1 MLTTPNR
8 TNDLAYVTIDEL
20 IDQLDGAWGLTPYT
34 VASSAR
40 VYAELERRGYDLSK
54 YARGIGKFLPQVAR
68 GEVAPELVVALMA
81 DPTRILIAAVLPWDQ
96 QIALAADGRID
107 IADLSDERPT
117 ARGGQWT
124 SVPLDACGTSQL
136 GQAIDETTGTIRSP
150 DEQREMAKQRPA
162 RTRPKQTRLTLPAHV
177 LDKIRITAI
186 EHSIT
191 PAEYVEKLVEKCDS
205 TETMEAP

>member
-81 DPTRILIAAVLPWDQ
+81 DPTRILIAAALPWDQ

-107 IADLSDERPT
+107 IADI
-117 ARGGQWT
+117 GGEGAT
-124 SVPLDACGTSQL
+124 SVPLNACSASQL

-191 PAEYVEKLVEKCDS
+191 PAEYVERLVDECDS
-205 TETMEAP
+205 TATMETPQWPAH

>member
-1 MLTTPNR
+1 
-8 TNDLAYVTIDEL
+8 
-20 IDQLDGAWGLTPYT
+20 
-34 VASSAR
+34 
-40 VYAELERRGYDLSK
+40 
-54 YARGIGKFLPQVAR
+54 
-68 GEVAPELVVALMA
+68 MA
-81 DPTRILIAAVLPWDQ
+81 DPTRILIAAALPWDQ

-107 IADLSDERPT
+107 IADI
-117 ARGGQWT
+117 GGEGAT
-124 SVPLDACGTSQL
+124 SVPLDACSASQL

>member
-81 DPTRILIAAVLPWDQ
+81 DPTRILIAAALPWDQ

-107 IADLSDERPT
+107 IADI
-117 ARGGQWT
+117 GGEGAT
-124 SVPLDACGTSQL
+124 SVPLDACSASQL
-136 GQAIDETTGTIRSP
+136 GQAIDETTGTTRSP

-191 PAEYVEKLVEKCDS
+191 PAEYVERLVDECDS
-205 TETMEAP
+205 TATMQTPQWPAH

>member
-40 VYAELERRGYDLSK
+40 VYAELERRGYDLAK

-81 DPTRILIAAVLPWDQ
+81 DPTRILIAAALPWDQ

-107 IADLSDERPT
+107 IADI
-117 ARGGQWT
+117 GGEGAT
-124 SVPLDACGTSQL
+124 SVPLDACSASQL

-191 PAEYVEKLVEKCDS
+191 PAEYVERLVDECDS
-205 TETMEAP
+205 AIGKDA

>member
-1 MLTTPNR
+1 MLTSPSR

-81 DPTRILIAAVLPWDQ
+81 DPTRILIAAALPWDQ

-107 IADLSDERPT
+107 IADI
-117 ARGGQWT
+117 GGEGAT
-124 SVPLDACGTSQL
+124 SVPLDACSASQL
-136 GQAIDETTGTIRSP
+136 GQAIDETTGTTRSP

-191 PAEYVEKLVEKCDS
+191 PAEYVERLVDECDS
-205 TETMEAP
+205 TATMETPQWPAH

>member
-81 DPTRILIAAVLPWDQ
+81 DPTRILIAAALPWDQ

-107 IADLSDERPT
+107 IADI
-117 ARGGQWT
+117 GGEGAT
-124 SVPLDACGTSQL
+124 SVPLDACSASQL